1 MRGKAI
7 GTSITAALMLSSV
20 FSVFPANAV
29 NAADRGTLTV
39 TIIDEE
45 TNELFV
51 EDRDCFGING
61 GSIHLSSWNPSKS
74 NPHTITDV
82 QTTFEYVVQY
92 TAKDYDGYTYYIDTE
107 KGEPTISFDDDVK
120 EVTVYMKKNN
130 WGSSDTTAPET
141 HVSTELKT
149 FEELYALD
157 ENELKQY
164 CLDHKLNYISK
175 EEAENQ
181 LANKCG
187 INIMV
192 KPKDYLLK
200 ADSDVLESE
209 ELSAF
214 NKSNFSDYD
223 FEKMVSDLNLP
234 EKYYK
239 FNADKNNFAFYSESK
254 PDANGDPKQTFLKLA
269 QIYVQPDPTVADE
282 CSLTKLYQLAVV
294 WAEQNPIVYSVSLE
308 KVGNSLDVNTSL
320 ISVND
325 ILSLAQKGD
334 ALTWS
339 DFEKYEHTDVG
350 SGLIV
355 WEFNIKDDSSKLLI
369 GGGNLEEKPVYIRL
383 QMSNGTTLDVRN
395 DDLTPWYYDDG
406 SFMMGDVNADGDFN
420 ISDVVLLQKWLLA
433 VPDTHLENWKAADL
447 CDDDRLDVFDLCL
460 MRRALI
466 EKMNDEPQNVDT
478 TFKFQSVSDIRYND
492 DNHTKWTGF
501 VVRSENDLINIITEN
516 EGVSADK
523 ASIEGID
530 SNTFKDKSVVIV
542 YSICTA
548 GNSYSIIDNISVKGK
563 GIDVATVSKKPMVAT
578 PDMLFRRY
586 VYLIDKNAVTDVS
599 GFTFNDTSSYFQYNE
614 ETDVIKW
621 FNDWCQAQ

>member
-1 MRGKAI
+1 MKKRIMPCIMSSIVLLPLIQSFPVFAENEINRG
-7 GTSITAALMLSSV
+7 ML
-20 FSVFPANAV
+20 
-29 NAADRGTLTV
+29 TI

-45 TNELFV
+45 TNELFI
-51 EDRDCFGING
+51 EDRDCFSIIG

-74 NPHTITDV
+74 NPHTVTDV
-82 QTTFEYVVQY
+82 QTSFDYVVQY

-164 CLDHKLNYISK
+164 CADHKLNYISK

-187 INIMV
+187 IKIMV

-200 ADSDVLESE
+200 SDDLLESE
-209 ELSAF
+209 DLSAF

-223 FEKMVSDLNLP
+223 FDKMVSDLNLP

-239 FNADKNNFAFYSESK
+239 FNADKNNFAFYSESA
-254 PDANGDPKQTFLKLA
+254 PDANGDSKQTFYKLA
-269 QIYVQPDPTVADE
+269 QINVQPDPSVE
-282 CSLTKLYQLAVV
+282 NERSLARLYQLAGVLT
-294 WAEQNPIVYSVSLE
+294 EQNPIVHSISLVKIGSSPDTAE
-308 KVGNSLDVNTSL
+308 ET
-320 ISVND
+320 IS
-325 ILSLAQKGD
+325 
-334 ALTWS
+334 
-339 DFEKYEHTDVG
+339 
-350 SGLIV
+350 
-355 WEFNIKDDSSKLLI
+355 
-369 GGGNLEEKPVYIRL
+369 
-383 QMSNGTTLDVRN
+383 
-395 DDLTPWYYDDG
+395 
-406 SFMMGDVNADGDFN
+406 GDVNNDGEFN

-447 CDDDRLDVFDLCL
+447 CDDDILDVFDLCL

-466 EKMNDEPQNVDT
+466 EKMNDVPQNADT
-478 TFKFQSVSDIRYND
+478 TFKFRSVEDIRYND

-501 VVRSENDLINIITEN
+501 VARSESDLVDIITKN
-516 EGVSADK
+516 EDVSVDM

-530 SNTFKDKSVVIV
+530 KSTFKDKSVVIV

-548 GNSYSIIDNISVKGK
+548 GNSYSIIDNISVKGT
-563 GIDVATVSKKPMVAT
+563 GIDVSTTSKKPMVAT

-586 VYLIDKNAVTDVS
+586 IYLIDKNAVTDVN
-599 GFTFNDTSSYFQYNE
+599 GFTFNDTASYYQYE
-614 ETDVIKW
+614 EESDVIKW
-621 FNDWCQAQ
+621 FKDWALKP

>member
-1 MRGKAI
+1 MRGKAM
-7 GTSITAALMLSSV
+7 GTGIIAALMLSSALT
-20 FSVFPANAV
+20 VFPVNAV
-29 NAADRGTLTV
+29 SEADRGTLTV

-45 TNELFV
+45 TNEMFA
-51 EDRDCFGING
+51 EDRDCFSIIG

-74 NPHTITDV
+74 NPHTVTDV
-82 QTTFEYVVQY
+82 QTAFDYVVQY

-107 KGEPTISFDDDVK
+107 KGEPMISFADVTDK

-130 WGSSDTTAPET
+130 WGSSDTTAPGT
-141 HVSTELKT
+141 PVSTELKT
-149 FEELYALD
+149 FEELYAAE

-164 CLDHKLNYISK
+164 CSDHKLNYISK

-200 ADSDVLESE
+200 ADDLLESE
-209 ELSAF
+209 DLSAF

-223 FEKMVSDLNLP
+223 FDKMVSDLNLP

-254 PDANGDPKQTFLKLA
+254 PDANGDPGQIFYKLA
-269 QIYVQPDPTVADE
+269 QINVQPDPSVANE
-282 CSLTKLYQLAVV
+282 RSLARLYQLAGIL
-294 WAEQNPIVYSVSLE
+294 AEQNPIVHSISLV
-308 KVGNSLDVNTSL
+308 K
-320 ISVND
+320 
-325 ILSLAQKGD
+325 A
-334 ALTWS
+334 
-339 DFEKYEHTDVG
+339 G
-350 SGLIV
+350 SSP
-355 WEFNIKDDSSKLLI
+355 DTA
-369 GGGNLEEKPVYIRL
+369 EEAK
-383 QMSNGTTLDVRN
+383 S
-395 DDLTPWYYDDG
+395 
-406 SFMMGDVNADGDFN
+406 GDVNSDGEFN

-447 CDDDRLDVFDLCL
+447 CDDDILDVFDLCL
-460 MRRALI
+460 MKKALI
-466 EKMNDEPQNVDT
+466 EKMNEVPQNADT
-478 TFKFQSVSDIRYND
+478 TFKFQSVTDVRYND

-501 VVRSENDLINIITEN
+501 VARSENDLINILTEN

-530 SNTFKDKSVVIV
+530 SNTFKDKSIVIV

-548 GNSYSIIDNISVKGK
+548 GNSYSIIDNISVNGN
-563 GIDVATVSKKPMVAT
+563 GIDVSTTSKKPMIAT

-586 VYLIDKNAVTDVS
+586 VYLIDKNAVTNVNS
-599 GFTFNDTSSYFQYNE
+599 FNYTDESSYYQYDEGNE
-614 ETDVIKW
+614 VTEW
-621 FNDWCQAQ
+621 FKEWCQAQ

>member
-1 MRGKAI
+1 MKKRIMPCIMSSIVLLPLIQSFPVFAENEINRG
-7 GTSITAALMLSSV
+7 ML
-20 FSVFPANAV
+20 
-29 NAADRGTLTV
+29 TI

-45 TNELFV
+45 TNELFI
-51 EDRDCFGING
+51 EDRDCFSIIG

-74 NPHTITDV
+74 NPHTVTDV
-82 QTTFEYVVQY
+82 QTSFDYVVQY

-175 EEAENQ
+175 EEAKNQ

-200 ADSDVLESE
+200 ADDLLESE
-209 ELSAF
+209 DLSAF

-223 FEKMVSDLNLP
+223 FDKMVSDLKLP

-239 FNADKNNFAFYSESK
+239 INADKNNFAFYSESA
-254 PDANGDPKQTFLKLA
+254 PDSNGDPKQIFYKLA
-269 QIYVQPDPTVADE
+269 QINVQPDSSVANE
-282 CSLTKLYQLAVV
+282 RSLARLYQLAGILT
-294 WAEQNPIVYSVSLE
+294 EQNPIVHSISLVKAGSSPDTAE
-308 KVGNSLDVNTSL
+308 EA
-320 ISVND
+320 IS
-325 ILSLAQKGD
+325 
-334 ALTWS
+334 
-339 DFEKYEHTDVG
+339 
-350 SGLIV
+350 
-355 WEFNIKDDSSKLLI
+355 
-369 GGGNLEEKPVYIRL
+369 
-383 QMSNGTTLDVRN
+383 
-395 DDLTPWYYDDG
+395 
-406 SFMMGDVNADGDFN
+406 GDVNSDGEFN

-447 CDDDRLDVFDLCL
+447 CDDDILDVFDLCL
-460 MRRALI
+460 MKRALI

-478 TFKFQSVSDIRYND
+478 TFKFQSVTDVRYND

-501 VVRSENDLINIITEN
+501 VARSENDLINIITEN
-516 EGVSADK
+516 EGISADK

-548 GNSYSIIDNISVKGK
+548 GNSYSIIDNISVKDT
-563 GIDVATVSKKPMVAT
+563 GIDVSTTSKKPMIAT
-578 PDMLFRRY
+578 PDMLLRRY
-586 VYLIDKNAVTDVS
+586 IYLIDKNAVTNVN
-599 GFTFNDTSSYFQYNE
+599 GFTFNDTASYYQYE
-614 ETDVIKW
+614 EESDVIKW
-621 FNDWCQAQ
+621 FKDWALKP

>member
-20 FSVFPANAV
+20 LTVFPANAV
-29 NAADRGTLTV
+29 SAADRGTLTV

-45 TNELFV
+45 TNELFT

-92 TAKDYDGYTYYIDTE
+92 TAKDYDGYTYFIDTE
-107 KGEPTISFDDDVK
+107 KSSPLFTFSDDSVK
-120 EVTVYMKKNN
+120 ELTVYMKKNN
-130 WGSSDTTAPET
+130 WGSNSDTPTPET
-141 HVSTELKT
+141 PVSTELKT
-149 FEELYALD
+149 FEELYALK

-164 CLDHKLNYISK
+164 CSDHKLNYISK

-181 LANKCG
+181 ITNKCG

-209 ELSAF
+209 DLSAF

-254 PDANGDPKQTFLKLA
+254 PDANGDPKQTFFKLA
-269 QIYVQPDPTVADE
+269 QINVQPDPSVANE
-282 CSLTKLYQLAVV
+282 RSLARLYQIAGV
-294 WAEQNPIVYSVSLE
+294 WAEQNPIVHSVSLV
-308 KVGNSLDVNTSL
+308 KVGTLPDEVITDLDTIRSMISNYIKDNKIQARVLPKNEMSEDLADSVVN
-320 ISVND
+320 VEYYYQD
-325 ILSLAQKGD
+325 
-334 ALTWS
+334 
-339 DFEKYEHTDVG
+339 TDV
-350 SGLIV
+350 SEKISAFIK
-355 WEFNIKDDSSKLLI
+355 ESNISSELVKMI
-369 GGGNLEEKPVYIRL
+369 TAENVSEDTR
-383 QMSNGTTLDVRN
+383 
-395 DDLTPWYYDDG
+395 
-406 SFMMGDVNADGDFN
+406 GDVNSDGEFN
-420 ISDVVLLQKWLLA
+420 VADVVLLQKWLLA
-433 VPDTHLENWKAADL
+433 VPDTNLANWKAANFL
-447 CDDDRLDVFDLCL
+447 YDDRLDVFDLCL
-460 MRRALI
+460 MKRALI
-466 EKMNDEPQNVDT
+466 EKMNEITQNVDT
-478 TFKFQSVSDIRYND
+478 SFKFQSVTDVRYND
-492 DNHTKWTGF
+492 DTHTKWTGF
-501 VVRSENDLINIITEN
+501 IARSESDLIDIITKN

-530 SNTFKDKSVVIV
+530 NSIFKDKSVVIV

-548 GNSYSIIDNISVKGK
+548 GNSYSIIDNISVNGK

-586 VYLIDKNAVTDVS
+586 VYLIDKNAVTDVN
-599 GFTFNDTSSYFQYNE
+599 GFTFNDTASYYQYE
-614 ETDVIKW
+614 EEADVIKW
-621 FNDWCQAQ
+621 FKEWCQQQ